1 LGIGCRT
8 VTAAVDGVI
17 FLLAAGVALG
27 TSWVMVSRLERVGE
41 RLGLSEAFL
50 GLVAALAADA
60 PEITSAA
67 TALIRHQPEV
77 GAGVVLGSGPFNLA
91 ALLGLGAV
99 LAGRITL
106 HRRVIALGGAVAV
119 AIAVAALVT
128 VQVRVAPGAG
138 LVFSLVILA
147 GYIAVLGLGLKG
159 RSVPVLPPVLASWLQ
174 AAAAEEE
181 AEMEEGQLPE
191 PGSIRDAVIVGVS
204 LVVVV
209 LASVAM
215 ERSAVSLGQ
224 RLSVSDIVIGA
235 LVLAGVTSLPNSV
248 AAIYLVR
255 RGRGAA
261 TFSTALN
268 SNNLNIV
275 AGLLIPAT
283 VLGLGPPSEAAVLVA
298 AWCAGLTAFTV
309 GLGYW
314 RGGFT
319 RATGLMIIAGY
330 IGFAGSVVAFGQA

>member
-1 LGIGCRT
+1 M
-8 VTAAVDGVI
+8 TAAADGVI

-41 RLGLSEAFL
+41 RLGLSEALL

-60 PEITSAA
+60 PEITAAA
-67 TALIRHQPEV
+67 TALIRRQPEV
-77 GAGVVLGSGPFNLA
+77 GAGVVLGSAPFNLA

-99 LAGRITL
+99 VAGRMML
-106 HRRVIALGGAVAV
+106 HRRVILLGGGVAV

-138 LVFSLVILA
+138 LAFSLVILA
-147 GYIAVLGLGLKG
+147 GYVAILGLGLKG
-159 RSVPVLPPVLASWLQ
+159 RPVPLLSPVAASWLQ
-174 AAAAEEE
+174 AAVVEEE

-191 PGSIRDAVIVGVS
+191 PGSIRDALIVAVS

-224 RLSVSDIVIGA
+224 RLSIPDIVIGA
-235 LVLAGVTSLPNSV
+235 LVLAGVTSLPNAV

-261 TFSTALN
+261 SFSTALN
-268 SNNLNIV
+268 SNNLNII

-283 VLGLGPPSEAAVLVA
+283 VVGLGPPSEAAVLVA
-298 AWCAGLTAFTV
+298 SWCAGLTVYTV

-314 RGGFT
+314 RSGFT
-319 RATGLMIIAGY
+319 RATGWMIIAGY
-330 IGFAGSVVAFGQA
+330 LAFAASVVAFGRA